1 MAEWHLS
8 FSATPATMEFGS
20 ALRVLDGYM
29 EAIAPTL
36 TQLDGVAQTLTP
48 LKFEAAN
55 AFLNEIAAG
64 AGMELDQVRYAVC
77 LFAVYPLALL
87 FQLLP
92 TATLKHLYSLGVG
105 VSLAQFVFGSQ
116 WVHSFLMSFLTY
128 LLVWL
133 APAKFAPSIVFLFNM
148 TYMSLAHLYR
158 IYVDYMGW
166 SLDFTGPQMLL
177 VIKLTAFAYNYYD
190 GVVDVKRLNTPTDN
204 KGLARVYASRKA
216 LSVAKMPSFLEF
228 FAYVYC
234 FTTFLAG
241 PAFELREYLDVVN
254 GAKRLGPG
262 RFLATISKFVV
273 GVTFMGLMVA
283 FGGAYPITML
293 YSDEIAALPLLE
305 RLLKLYICLFFVKA
319 KYYGAWKIS
328 EGATVL
334 CGFGFEGFAADGASK
349 GWNGVSNMDVLGFEL
364 APSIR
369 EGSRAWNKGTQA
381 WLERYVYSRTGNSLM
396 ATYFVSAFWHGFY
409 PGYYIFFMSIPLP
422 TAVNRV
428 AFKRI
433 RPYFLEA
440 DGSFGAKKRVY
451 DVIGTICT
459 IFTLHYLVIPFQA
472 LSWEHSLA
480 ALTHMKF
487 SGHIIMAVL
496 YVVFSLVPMRKLKTK
511 EQ

>member
-1 MAEWHLS
+1 MAL
-8 FSATPATMEFGS
+8 AAALAQLDAYMAVITPVLTD
-20 ALRVLDGYM
+20 LDG
-29 EAIAPTL
+29 IA
-36 TQLDGVAQTLTP
+36 QQLTP
-48 LKFEAAN
+48 LKFDAAN
-55 AFLNEIAAG
+55 AYLDEIAHN
-64 AGMELDQVRYAVC
+64 AGMQLDQIRYAVC
-77 LFAVYPLALL
+77 LFAVYPLALI
-87 FQLLP
+87 FQMLP
-92 TATLKHLYSLGVG
+92 SPTLKHLYSLGVG

-116 WVHSFLMSFLTY
+116 WIHSLLMSFLTY

-133 APAKFAPSIVFLFNM
+133 APARHAPYIVFLFNM

-190 GVVDVKRLNTPTDN
+190 GVVDIKRLEKPTDN
-204 KGLARVYASRKA
+204 KGLARVYSSRKA
-216 LSVAKMPSFLEF
+216 LSVSKLPSLLEF

-254 GAKRLGPG
+254 NNKRLGSG
-262 RFLATISKFVV
+262 RYLAAISKFVV

-283 FGGAYPITML
+283 FGGQYPITML
-293 YSDEIAALPLLE
+293 YSDEVAALPLFE
-305 RLLKLYICLFFVKA
+305 RLLQLYICLFFVKA
-319 KYYGAWKIS
+319 KYYSAWKIS

-334 CGFGFEGFAADGASK
+334 CGFGFEGFAASGEPK
-349 GWNGVSNMDVLGFEL
+349 GWNGVSNMDVIGFEF

-369 EGSRAWNKGTQA
+369 EGSRAWNKGTQS
-381 WLERYVYSRTGNSLM
+381 WLEKYVYSRTGNSLM

-422 TAVNRV
+422 TAVNRI
-428 AFKRI
+428 AYKRI

-440 DGSFGAKKRVY
+440 DGSFGMKKRVY
-451 DVIGTICT
+451 DIVGTICT

-472 LSWEHSLA
+472 LSWEHSIV
-480 ALTHMKF
+480 ALQHMKF

-496 YVVFSLVPMRKLKTK
+496 YVVFSLVPMRKIKST
-511 EQ
+511 